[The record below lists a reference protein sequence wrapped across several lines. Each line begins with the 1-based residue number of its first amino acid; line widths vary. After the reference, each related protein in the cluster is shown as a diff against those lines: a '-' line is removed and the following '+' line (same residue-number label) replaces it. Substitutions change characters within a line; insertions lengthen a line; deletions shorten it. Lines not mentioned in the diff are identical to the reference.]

1 MTTYQRKAFFK
12 GIAAILLVVVTTG
25 GCGDDKAG
33 KESGGNFFES
43 PGPYAIGNRT
53 MLFEDDSRIDPA
65 TGRNRQLLTEVWYP
79 AADAEGDHDVVK
91 DFFGDYR
98 DFALNIFTLVYKI
111 LDYPAVELENFH
123 KETGSVRDAAIDA
136 ADGPYPLVVFSH
148 GNIGIRFQSL
158 FLTEHLASHG
168 FIVASTDHT
177 ANAFATMLPE
187 GIVFYNP
194 LLMINSFLD
203 RPQDMAALIDV
214 FEGLNAYDPE
224 GFFEGLVATD
234 VVALAGHS
242 FGGVAALTLI
252 GLDERAAVAATYAAP
267 WLPIYPAGFDK
278 PILFMIGSEDL
289 TMGIQNL
296 QIKLDYY
303 LTPST
308 RFLMNILDGGHY
320 TFTDGCQLAPSLFG
334 NGDGCG
340 EGHRQ
345 ADGSPFTFIDSDLG
359 HRMINGNTLALFRY
373 AISGNEEALDYLTTN
388 RFPENME
395 HEFEIVEKR

>member
-1 MTTYQRKAFFK
+1 MMATRRTFFFS
-12 GIAAILLVVVTTG
+12 ILSLILLVITIAV
-25 GCGDDKAG
+25 GCGEDKAG
-33 KESGGNFFES
+33 KEANGNSFER

-53 MLFEDDSRIDPA
+53 MLFEDDTRIDPA

-98 DFALNIFTLVYKI
+98 DFALNIFNLIYKI
-111 LDYPAVELENFH
+111 LDYPEVELENFH
-123 KETGSVRDAAIDA
+123 KETGSIRDAAIDA
-136 ADGPYPLVVFSH
+136 AGGPYPLVVFSH
-148 GNIGIRFQSL
+148 GNTGIRFQSL
-158 FLTEHLASHG
+158 FLAEHLASHG
-168 FIVASTDHT
+168 FIVASADHT

-187 GIVFYNP
+187 GIVLYNP
-194 LLMINSFLD
+194 LLMINSFID
-203 RPQDMAALIDV
+203 RPRDMGFLIDA
-214 FEGLNAYDPE
+214 FEGLNKDDPE
-224 GFFEGLVATD
+224 DFFEGLVDTD
-234 VVALAGHS
+234 AVALAGHS

-252 GLDERAAVAATYAAP
+252 GLDDRAAVAATYAAP

-320 TFTDGCQLAPSLFG
+320 TFTDGCGLAPSLFG

-340 EGHRQ
+340 EGRRQ
-345 ADGSPFTFIDSDLG
+345 TDGSPFTFIDADLG
-359 HRMINGNTLALFRY
+359 HQMINGNTLALFRY
-373 AISGNEEALDYLTTN
+373 AITGSADALDYLTAN
-388 RFPENME
+388 HFPENME
-395 HEFEIVEKR
+395 HEFEVVEGR